1 MTAPRRRYQGC
12 LATRLKPADYE
23 NCLDNYDNNEE
34 PKGRYPVQWHNPF
47 AMRSALHI
55 SMSHPNSQHKN
66 NSHATDV
73 AEGISTNSLMAVARR
88 TVSQCILMVCN
99 RIGKIAIRSFH
110 ASTLFSSHPA
120 SRLRFPLP
128 QKQGAPVA
136 TGGTSTNEPT
146 HRSPQ
151 PKVRRLMCYRP
162 VRRSC
167 VPCVELAHLPPAR
180 FSP

>member
-1 MTAPRRRYQGC
+1 VRKVMTAPRRRYQGC

-88 TVSQCILMVCN
+88 TVSQCIFMVCC
-99 RIGKIAIRSFH
+99 RVVRSPFRH
-110 ASTLFSSHPA
+110 PLFSRIHSF
-120 SRLRFPLP
+120 L
-128 QKQGAPVA
+128 V
-136 TGGTSTNEPT
+136 
-146 HRSPQ
+146 SPRVT
-151 PKVRRLMCYRP
+151 PPPFTTETRCSGRNRRT
-162 VRRSC
+162 
-167 VPCVELAHLPPAR
+167 EQE
-180 FSP
+180 